1 MAGPLFEVGAVGALV
16 AFESGVAGVV
26 GPCGAE
32 LWAKATTAKTGS
44 ATIYIFGDFMIE
56 PPGLGRF
63 VWPDLFGAVLV
74 SLKHLRNHFAMPSP
88 FIPASRVERSWR
100 SQPDLKSANSGGRTE
115 TIRLLDDFLA
125 VVVTI

>member
-1 MAGPLFEVGAVGALV
+1 MAGPLFEVGAVGALA
-16 AFESGVAGVV
+16 AFESGVAGVC
-26 GPCGAE
+26 PCGAE

-44 ATIYIFGDFMIE
+44 AAIYIWYFIIE

-74 SLKHLRNHFAMPSP
+74 SLKHLRNHFAMPSL
-88 FIPASRVERSWR
+88 FIPASRVEWSWR